1 MGRSNPTFPMTDSG
15 GHREPRGAFAMTSLP
30 EAKPNSGAT
39 PTGPRMPRVTQP
51 TGQSEAQSGFA
62 RIYEAHYR
70 SVVAYAQRRSLSI
83 ADADEIVSE
92 TFLTAWRRLDVV
104 PAGDEALPWLFAV
117 ARRVI
122 ANRRRADRRRSDLR
136 ARLAR
141 QRDTD
146 GPGVDAGLMATEEQ
160 RRVLESLSRLKFD
173 DQELLRL
180 VAWEDLSHRQVGQVL
195 GCTEAAVAVRL
206 HRARAR
212 LTMELAKEHTLAGH
226 DSPRRPPA
234 WMREGGPDD

>member
-1 MGRSNPTFPMTDSG
+1 M
-15 GHREPRGAFAMTSLP
+15 
-30 EAKPNSGAT
+30 K
-39 PTGPRMPRVTQP
+39 QP
-51 TGQSEAQSGFA
+51 TGQSEAQRGFA

-70 SVVAYAQRRSLSI
+70 SVVAYARRRCLSI

-104 PAGDEALPWLFAV
+104 PEGDEALPWLFAV

-122 ANRRRADRRRSDLR
+122 ANRRRADRHRADLGT
-136 ARLAR
+136 RLAR
-141 QRDTD
+141 QPDT
-146 GPGVDAGLMATEEQ
+146 GVAAVDAGLMATEEQ
-160 RRVLESLSRLKFD
+160 RRVLDGLSRLKLD

-212 LTMELAKEHTLAGH
+212 LAKELAKDRTLAGH
-226 DSPRRPPA
+226 DLSSKGTGVEQ
-234 WMREGGPDD
+234 EGRS

>member
-1 MGRSNPTFPMTDSG
+1 
-15 GHREPRGAFAMTSLP
+15 
-30 EAKPNSGAT
+30 
-39 PTGPRMPRVTQP
+39 MPIVTQP

-62 RIYEAHYR
+62 QIYEAHYR
-70 SVVAYAQRRSLSI
+70 SVVAYARRRSVSI

-104 PAGDEALPWLFAV
+104 PAGNEALPWLFAV

-122 ANRRRADRRRSDLR
+122 ANRRRADRRRSDLGT
-136 ARLAR
+136 RLAR
-141 QRDTD
+141 QRSTD

-160 RRVLESLSRLKFD
+160 RRVLDSLSRLKSD

-212 LTMELAKEHTLAGH
+212 LGKELAKEHTPAGH
-226 DSPRRPPA
+226 DLSSKATSVDEERRP
-234 WMREGGPDD
+234 R

>member
-1 MGRSNPTFPMTDSG
+1 MLMQHP
-15 GHREPRGAFAMTSLP
+15 
-30 EAKPNSGAT
+30 
-39 PTGPRMPRVTQP
+39 
-51 TGQSEAQSGFA
+51 GQSQAQRRFA

-70 SVVAYAQRRSLSI
+70 SVLAYARRRCFSP

-92 TFLTAWRRLDVV
+92 TFLTAWRRLDVI

-122 ANRRRADRRRSDLR
+122 ANHRRANRRRTDLGT
-136 ARLAR
+136 RLA
-141 QRDTD
+141 QQPEV
-146 GPGVDAGLMATEEQ
+146 GEAAIDAALVAGDDQ
-160 RRVLESLSRLKFD
+160 RRVLDALARLKHD

-180 VAWEDLSHRQVGQVL
+180 VTWEALSHRHIGKVL

-212 LTMELAKEHTLAGH
+212 LAKELAKDQPSPGH
-226 DSPRRPPA
+226 DLSSKGSSVDPGRRP
-234 WMREGGPDD
+234 R